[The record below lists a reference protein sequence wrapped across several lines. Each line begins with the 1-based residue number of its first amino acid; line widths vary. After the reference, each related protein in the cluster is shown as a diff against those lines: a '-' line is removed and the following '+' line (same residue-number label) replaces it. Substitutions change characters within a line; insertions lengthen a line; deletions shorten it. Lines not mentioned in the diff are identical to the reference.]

1 MWEYYLFAMFVF
13 VLCAVL
19 VIFAKFL
26 FSAKKKP
33 EDIKVREEKLLRLY
47 RQLEDM
53 MESFEEYAEEVRE
66 DISES
71 KKYIDLQI
79 DECEQRRGKKLEKE
93 ISDKTKNFEKPVFEE
108 ITSENIIKPAEKSID
123 KFTQKPEKKSAQA
136 MELEKL
142 KNQRAELSQEDVLQS
157 QPEEKKNESRQE
169 KVLRLYKEGKS
180 ENKIAKEMNMNS
192 SEVKLIIQMN
202 LKQ

>member
-79 DECEQRRGKKLEKE
+79 GDCEQRLGKKLEKE
-93 ISDKTKNFEKPVFEE
+93 MNSRTKEFEKPVFKE
-108 ITSENIIKPAEKSID
+108 ITTENIIKSAEKTAEKSTP
-123 KFTQKPEKKSAQA
+123 KSEKKSAQA

-142 KNQRAELSQEDVLQS
+142 KKQMSELPKETVSDS